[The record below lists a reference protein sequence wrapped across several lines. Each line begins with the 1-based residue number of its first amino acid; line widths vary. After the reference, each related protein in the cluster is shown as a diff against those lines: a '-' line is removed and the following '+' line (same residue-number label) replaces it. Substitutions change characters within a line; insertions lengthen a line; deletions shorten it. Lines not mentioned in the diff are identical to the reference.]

1 MDSFPFPGKESAL
14 REFERDPCCGKIPR
28 DEIPGL
34 FGAAWERGAGAAKE
48 VLAVCAKCPPDF
60 EPMIKGAG
68 LTVERVDA
76 DYVAGPTRY
85 FSDYL
90 PGRKLVN
97 LYTGSVSLWAA
108 ENHLSVPQAEN
119 MILAHEFYHYLEWN
133 KIGLT
138 SRLRLVPAFELG
150 RLKIGKTGIRAL
162 SEIGAHAFVSTCF
175 ERSEANGKGGTSP

>member
-1 MDSFPFPGKESAL
+1 MSSFPFPGKESAMS
-14 REFERDPCCGKIPR
+14 EFERDPCCGKIPR
-28 DEIPGL
+28 DEIPEL
-34 FGAAWERGAGAAKE
+34 IDAAWERGVGAAKE
-48 VLAVCAKCPPDF
+48 ILAACAKCPPDF
-60 EPMIKGAG
+60 EAMLKGAG
-68 LTVERVDA
+68 LTVDRVDA
-76 DYVAGPTRY
+76 DYVAGPNRY

-108 ENHLSVPQAEN
+108 ENCLSVPQAEN
-119 MILAHEFYHYLEWN
+119 LILAHEFYHYLECN

-138 SRLRLVPAFELG
+138 SRLYLVPAFQIG

-175 ERSEANGKGGTSP
+175 DTYEENGKGGTSP